1 MKKIMRTGMLRF
13 FTFFVLLFSVQVQGY
28 AHITLPKMFGNNMV
42 LQRGIKI
49 PIWGKSVPGANINA
63 ILGEIMV
70 KATANGQGEW
80 KVFFPAFKA
89 GGPYKL
95 SISESGR
102 PGSGVELQGILIGD
116 VWLASGQSNMEWSVQ
131 QAQNAVNEIAKADFP
146 KIRLFQVEHVKK
158 LNPQQDVAGG
168 KWKICNPENVAQFS
182 AVAYYFAK
190 KIHLDQGVPIGIIQ
204 STWGGTPVESWT
216 SREKLLSSPITKA
229 KTLANDTLAERHFV
243 KDSLDQ
249 VRSWDILYHP
259 YQNADKI
266 IPQPDYNDSGWAV
279 IEMPKLLK
287 DFGIG
292 HYEGMIWMRKKIILP
307 ETFLKSDVTLYIG
320 RPDVNYS
327 LYVNGTEICKT
338 VWNTNPGQHYTIP
351 ARILKKGENT
361 VTLRLAML
369 WGIGGLNPPADE
381 MYITNGKARIS
392 LAGSWKYQKDLEPA
406 MAKNRNYQY
415 YPSLLFNSMINP
427 LVPYG
432 IKGFL
437 WYQGEAND
445 TAAYNYRKLFP
456 MLIKDWRERW
466 KQGNLPFLYVQL
478 PNFKQI
484 QPLPS
489 ESEWAELREAQAL
502 TLSLPN
508 TAMACTIDIGEADN
522 IHPGNKQEVARRLAL
537 AANKLVYKQ
546 DNIASGPLLKSFSKE
561 GSRMRIR
568 FTNAGNGLISKDA
581 KALTGFAVAG
591 EDRRFHWAE
600 AKIEGNEVVVYSEKV
615 PHPVAVRYAWADY
628 PSCNLVNSD
637 GLPANPFRTDN
648 WKGIT
653 QK

>member
-1 MKKIMRTGMLRF
+1 MKKIMRTGIIRF
-13 FTFFVLLFSVQVQGY
+13 FTFFVLLFSVQVLSY
-28 AHITLPKMFGNNMV
+28 AQVTLPKVFGDNMV

-49 PIWGKSVPGANINA
+49 PIWGKSAPGANINA
-63 ILGEIMV
+63 TLGEIRV

-95 SISESGR
+95 SIYESR
-102 PGSGVELQGILIGD
+102 KPGSGIELQGILIGD

-131 QAQNAVNEIAKADFP
+131 QAQDAVHEIAKADFP
-146 KIRLFQVEHVKK
+146 KIRLFQVAHVKK
-158 LNPQQDVAGG
+158 LSPQQDVADG
-168 KWKICNPENVAQFS
+168 KWKICSPENVAQFS

-190 KIHLDQGVPIGIIQ
+190 KIHLDQGVPIGVIQ
-204 STWGGTPVESWT
+204 STWGGTPIESWT

-229 KTLANDTLAERHFV
+229 KAMANDTLTEQHFV

-249 VRSWDILYHP
+249 ARSWDILYHP

-266 IPQPDYNDSGWAV
+266 IPQPAYNDAGWPV
-279 IEMPKLLK
+279 IEMPKLIK

-292 HYEGMIWMRKKIILP
+292 PYEGMIWMRKKIILP
-307 ETFLKSDVTLYIG
+307 ETFSKADLTLYIG

-327 LYVNGTEICKT
+327 LYFNGTEICKA
-338 VWNTNPGQHYTIP
+338 VWNTNLGQHYTIP
-351 ARILKKGENT
+351 AKILKKGENT

-381 MYITNGKARIS
+381 MYITNGKARIA
-392 LAGSWKYQKDLEPA
+392 LAGTWKYQKDLEPA

-427 LVPYG
+427 LVSYG

-456 MLIKDWRERW
+456 ILIKDWRERW

-478 PNFKQI
+478 PNFKQT

-502 TLSLPN
+502 ALLQPN

-522 IHPGNKQEVARRLAL
+522 IHPGNKKEVARRLAL

-546 DNIASGPLLKSFSKE
+546 DIVTSGPSLKSFSKE
-561 GSRMRIR
+561 GSRMRIH
-568 FTNAGNGLISKDA
+568 FTAPGNGLISKDA
-581 KALTGFAVAG
+581 KALTGFAIAG
-591 EDRRFHWAE
+591 EDRQFHWAE

-615 PHPVAVRYAWADY
+615 PHPVAVRYDWADY
-628 PSCNLVNSD
+628 PLGNLVSSE
-637 GLPANPFRTDN
+637 GLPALPFRTDD

>member
-1 MKKIMRTGMLRF
+1 MKKIMRTGLLRF
-13 FTFFVLLFSVQVQGY
+13 FTFFVLLFSIQVQAY
-28 AHITLPKMFGNNMV
+28 AQVTLAKVFGDNMV

-49 PIWGKSVPGANINA
+49 PIWGKSTPGANINA
-63 ILGEIMV
+63 TLGEIRV
-70 KATANGQGEW
+70 KATANRQGEW

-102 PGSGVELQGILIGD
+102 PGSGIELQGILIGD
-116 VWLASGQSNMEWSVQ
+116 VWLASGQSNMEWSVK
-131 QAQNAVNEIAKADFP
+131 QAQDAVNEIAKADFP
-146 KIRLFQVEHVKK
+146 KIRLFQVAHVKK
-158 LNPQQDVAGG
+158 LRPQEDVADG
-168 KWKICNPENVAQFS
+168 KWKICSPENVAQFS
-182 AVAYYFAK
+182 AVGYYFAK
-190 KIHLDQGVPIGIIQ
+190 KIHLDQGVPIGVIQ
-204 STWGGTPVESWT
+204 STWGGTPIEAWT
-216 SREKLLSSPITKA
+216 SREKLLSSPTTKA
-229 KTLANDTLAERHFV
+229 KTMANDTLTEQHFV

-249 VRSWDILYHP
+249 ARSWDILYHP
-259 YQNADKI
+259 YQNADKK
-266 IPQPDYNDSGWAV
+266 IPQPGYNDAGWPV
-279 IEMPKLLK
+279 IEMPKLIK

-292 HYEGMIWMRKKIILP
+292 PYEGLIWMRKKITLP
-307 ETFLKSDVTLYIG
+307 ETFSKANLTLYIG

-327 LYVNGTEICKT
+327 LYFNGTEICKT
-338 VWNTNPGQHYTIP
+338 VWNTNPGQHYAIP
-351 ARILKKGENT
+351 IKILKKGENT
-361 VTLRLAML
+361 ITLRLAML

-392 LAGSWKYQKDLEPA
+392 LAGTWKYQKDLEPA

-427 LVPYG
+427 LIPYG

-561 GSRMRIR
+561 GGRMRIR

-600 AKIEGNEVVVYSEKV
+600 ARIEGNEVVVYSEKV
-615 PHPVAVRYAWADY
+615 PHPVAVRYAWADH
-628 PSCNLVNSD
+628 PLCNLVNSE
-637 GLPANPFRTDN
+637 GLQANPFRTDD